1 MNRARMLLWPAS
13 LLYGLGA
20 RVRWWAYR
28 RGWFS
33 QRRLRKPVICVGNL
47 TTGGTG
53 KTPMVIWIAQRF
65 AEQGQRVGI
74 LTRGYKGVRVGGLG
88 ERGGLKVGEIRSD
101 EARLMESRLPQ
112 EFARIAVGADRFA
125 SGSKLEPWAD
135 YFVLDDGLQH
145 LQLARDVNIVLID
158 ALEPFG
164 GGQLLPAGNLREPKT
179 ALRRADVVVITR
191 SSDSPA
197 IETVVRRYSQ
207 SPIFYAT
214 AKMAAPQPYPRGTPG
229 GTGSPTAGARKFFAF
244 CGIGNP
250 RGFIADLHHAEIPV
264 AGHFFFPDH
273 HRYSPADIGHLER
286 AASAAGADALLC
298 TEKDLFNLDDLRLP
312 AIPLCFC
319 AMEFELNDPAGYW
332 EAIQSTLAGSRYG
345 SGQL

>member
-20 RVRWWAYR
+20 RVRGWAYR

-33 QRRLRKPVICVGNL
+33 QRRLQKPVICVGNL
-47 TTGGTG
+47 TIGGTG

-191 SSDSPA
+191 SSALAGDRNGGAA
-197 IETVVRRYSQ
+197 IQ
-207 SPIFYAT
+207 
-214 AKMAAPQPYPRGTPG
+214 
-229 GTGSPTAGARKFFAF
+229 
-244 CGIGNP
+244 
-250 RGFIADLHHAEIPV
+250 PV
-264 AGHFFFPDH
+264 AYFLC
-273 HRYSPADIGHLER
+273 HREDGGAPTLPPRCARRHRLADCGRPEILCVLRNRESAGIHRRSPSRGDSG
-286 AASAAGADALLC
+286 GGALL
-298 TEKDLFNLDDLRLP
+298 F
-312 AIPLCFC
+312 
-319 AMEFELNDPAGYW
+319 
-332 EAIQSTLAGSRYG
+332 SRPPSIFPSGHAAFGKGGECRG
-345 SGQL
+345 SGRSAVH